1 MFRTLSQW
9 DSPFTSLVAVGAILA
24 ISLLSTGIMLKSYRE
39 GGASASPFNTCHL
52 VCAQGAGPTHI
63 KG

>member
-24 ISLLSTGIMLKSYRE
+24 ISLLSTGVMLKTYKE
-39 GGASASPFNTCHL
+39 GGVSSSLFKTCHL
-52 VCAQGAGPTHI
+52 VCAQGAGSTQV